1 MKKINEI
8 FATAWH
14 SLLRRP
20 NPRTAE
26 VKVPHF
32 KNSGALMKSR
42 PIAWEPMTYVLV
54 EDKKAVD
61 RMFQR
66 FCDVVTKELQK
77 ARPSRIGETPKFR
90 METGTLVG
98 ERRYIFVQP
107 WNETGWLVE
116 QAPSGWVIARA
127 EKRLGTETFMR
138 SGEAIDAVNLY
149 ANERDPSMIKVSSHL
164 AGDEDVSWPLYE
176 RQITDW
182 LKEAILGEK
191 GASI

>member
-1 MKKINEI
+1 
-8 FATAWH
+8 
-14 SLLRRP
+14 
-20 NPRTAE
+20 
-26 VKVPHF
+26 
-32 KNSGALMKSR
+32 
-42 PIAWEPMTYVLV
+42 MTYVLL

-98 ERRYIFVQP
+98 ERRYLYVQP

-127 EKRLGTETFMR
+127 DKRPGTETFMR
-138 SGEAIDAVNLY
+138 SGEAFDAVSLY
-149 ANERDPSMIKVSSHL
+149 ANEEDPGLIKVSSHL

-176 RQITDW
+176 RQISDW
-182 LKEAILGEK
+182 LRGAILGEK
-191 GASI
+191 EASI